1 MSYKTD
7 LHIHSWYSDG
17 TMSPLDIVERYS
29 QEKYDLISITDHEV
43 TDGIAEAVEA
53 GKDKNLRVIPGIEI
67 ATVCRGIELH
77 ILGYYF
83 DADDQKLKDQ
93 LRLLAQERRR
103 RNKKAFGCPAGY
115 GNRYRRGG
123 SDKGR
128 RPAIYR

>member
-1 MSYKTD
+1 
-7 LHIHSWYSDG
+7 
-17 TMSPLDIVERYS
+17 MSPLDIVERYS

-103 RNKKAFGCPAGY
+103 RNKRLLAVLQDMGIDIDEA
-115 GNRYRRGG
+115 
-123 SDKGR
+123 DLIKGR
-128 RPAIYR
+128 CV

>member
-53 GKDKNLRVIPGIEI
+53 GKRQEPQ
-67 ATVCRGIELH
+67 
-77 ILGYYF
+77 GYTGDRDSYS
-83 DADDQKLKDQ
+83 L
-93 LRLLAQERRR
+93 
-103 RNKKAFGCPAGY
+103 
-115 GNRYRRGG
+115 
-123 SDKGR
+123 
-128 RPAIYR
+128 